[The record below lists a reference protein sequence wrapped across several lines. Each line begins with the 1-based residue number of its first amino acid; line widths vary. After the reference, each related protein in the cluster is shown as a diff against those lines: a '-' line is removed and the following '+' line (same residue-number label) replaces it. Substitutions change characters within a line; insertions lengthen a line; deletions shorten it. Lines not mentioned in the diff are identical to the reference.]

1 MPLATAT
8 SPGAWILAAGPGA
21 PGAAE
26 VLDGLRTPE
35 ARLLLTGAGLGW
47 LGEPEALARLRATHA
62 DVALC
67 SQSAR
72 AEGLSAASTPDGV
85 RWSSVATW
93 MAELDG
99 RAFGW
104 MAP

>member
-1 MPLATAT
+1 MPPATAT
-8 SPGAWILAAGPGA
+8 SPGAWIVAAGPGA

-35 ARLLLTGAGLGW
+35 ARLLLTGAGLAW
-47 LGEPEALARLRATHA
+47 LAKPEALARLRATRA
-62 DVALC
+62 DLALC

-72 AEGLSAASTPDGV
+72 AQGLSAASTPDGV

-93 MAELDG
+93 MAELEG

-104 MAP
+104 ITP